1 VSPESVDPG
10 FGFSGDD
17 IPIGSGGERGR
28 VERRPIAGVSPRSA
42 PIIPRELTDSR
53 YGEAGVD
60 IDAKAAALANARS
73 AIRSTFTPGV
83 LGDVGGFGGLFRP
96 DFSGYREP
104 VLVASTDGVGTKL
117 KVAVAAGRHDTCGAD
132 LVNHCVN
139 DILVQGARPLFFLD
153 YIATG
158 KIEPRVLQEVIEG
171 IARGCRENGTALLG
185 GETAEMPGF
194 YAPGDYDVAGTIVGV
209 VEREKILDGSRVR
222 AGDLALGLPS
232 AGLHTNG
239 YTLARK
245 IFFED
250 LGRKPE
256 DRMRELGSETVG
268 DALLAPHLSYLR
280 ALEPLLA
287 EDLVHA
293 MAHITG
299 GGFYDNIPRVLPE
312 GVDITI
318 RSGSWPVLPVFEV
331 IEREGEVSF
340 EEMHRVFNMGIGM
353 VVFVAPSDLARAAKL
368 WEAAG
373 ERWYAIGNVKDG
385 GTRRVVLDA

>member
-1 VSPESVDPG
+1 
-10 FGFSGDD
+10 
-17 IPIGSGGERGR
+17 
-28 VERRPIAGVSPRSA
+28 
-42 PIIPRELTDSR
+42 LKDSR
-53 YGEAGVD
+53 YGAAGVD
-60 IDAKAAALANARS
+60 INAKAAALARAKS
-73 AIRSTFTPGV
+73 AIRSTFTPQV
-83 LGDVGGFGGLFRP
+83 LGDTGGFGGLYRP
-96 DFSGYREP
+96 DFSSYREP

-158 KIEPRVLQEVIEG
+158 KIEPEVLQAVIEG

-185 GETAEMPGF
+185 GETAEMPSF
-194 YAPGDYDVAGTIVGV
+194 YAAGDYDVAGTIVGV
-209 VEREKILDGSRVR
+209 VERERILDGSRVR
-222 AGDLALGLPS
+222 AGDVVLGLPS

-245 IFFED
+245 VFFEG
-250 LGRKPE
+250 LGKKPE
-256 DRMRELGSETVG
+256 DRMRELGGETVA
-268 DALLAPHLSYLR
+268 DALLAPHVSYLE
-280 ALEPLLA
+280 AVAPLLA

-312 GVDITI
+312 GVDVRI

-331 IEREGEVSF
+331 IEREGKVSF

-353 VVFVAPSDLARAAKL
+353 VVFVAPSDLQRIASI
-368 WEAAG
+368 WSDSG
-373 ERWYAIGNVKDG
+373 QRWFAIGNVKG
-385 GTRRVVLDA
+385 GGGRRVVVEPPGDAALSS